1 MGKLK
6 AWERMFSKIVAGK
19 KTYKPVSFTTRFY
32 DNVVARDPGCRRK
45 KLEKTSN
52 YDKQVTHGIHV
63 HKQLS
68 LVNDVSL

>member
-6 AWERMFSKIVAGK
+6 AWEHMFSKIVAEK
-19 KTYKPVSFTTRFY
+19 KAYRPAPFTTRFY

-68 LVNDVSL
+68 LVNDISL